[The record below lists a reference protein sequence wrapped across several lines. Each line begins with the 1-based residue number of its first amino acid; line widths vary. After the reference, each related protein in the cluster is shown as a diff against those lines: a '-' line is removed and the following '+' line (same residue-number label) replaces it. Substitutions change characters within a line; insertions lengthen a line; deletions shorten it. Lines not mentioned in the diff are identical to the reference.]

1 MSLMKQYATEVERDI
16 EKISNMDVTSE
27 EYAKAAN
34 AANSLMDRYIR
45 LQDAENEYLKIDVE
59 AKKAENEEQKIL
71 NEKRMQG
78 LKIWTGVGL
87 GLLYA
92 GLQVF
97 MVKDNQKYETG
108 GGMHTTEPGRTGLK
122 NIFGLFN
129 KLT

>member
-1 MSLMKQYATEVERDI
+1 MSLMKDYATEVERDI
-16 EKISNMDVTSE
+16 ERLSKMEVTDE

-59 AKKAENEEQKIL
+59 AKKAEIEEQKVQ
-71 NEKRMQG
+71 NEKRTQR

-87 GLLYA
+87 GVLYA

-97 MVKDNQKYETG
+97 MVKDNQRYETG
-108 GGMHTTEPGRTGLK
+108 GGMHTTEPGRTGLR

-129 KLT
+129 KLG